1 MIPAWIAALAALAVI
16 LVNIVTAAVTYGSL
30 QSQTKNNT
38 EAIKDLKTDVSD
50 GRAKQWEV
58 LNAHTEDISY
68 MKGRQ
73 GLNGHANGASAGGHD

>member
-16 LVNIVTAAVTYGSL
+16 LVNVITAAVTYGYL

-38 EAIKDLKTDVSD
+38 KAIDELKVDVNE

-73 GLNGHANGASAGGHD
+73 GLNGQAKGHSAGGH

>member
-1 MIPAWIAALAALAVI
+1 MIPAWIAALAAIAVI
-16 LVNIVTAAVTYGSL
+16 LVNIITAAVTYGYL
-30 QSQTKNNT
+30 QAQTKNNT
-38 EAIKDLKTDVSD
+38 KAIDELKMDVAE

-73 GLNGHANGASAGGHD
+73 GINGHAKGAGAGGHD

>member
-1 MIPAWIAALAALAVI
+1 MIPAWIAALAALAVV
-16 LVNIVTAAVTYGSL
+16 LVNIITASVTYGYL
-30 QSQTKNNT
+30 QRQTESNT
-38 EAIKDLKTDVSD
+38 KSIDELKVDVSE

-73 GLNGHANGASAGGHD
+73 GLNGHAKGAGHN